1 MYDAGAVEP
10 WDPQSNAR
18 SQADPSASEPGTTT
32 GWDRDYSFG
41 PFVLSVPIREL
52 RRDETHVPLPPTAF
66 DVLVALVERCDRVV
80 SKEELI
86 RLAWGETAVSD
97 DSLTQSIKALR
108 RALGDDATQPAYITT
123 IARRGYRFVAA
134 VHRLPR
140 LTPDDVGTAQIP
152 GDSLAGLAPT
162 APRSTPPVPRN
173 GDRTAPLVTRAVPK
187 GPGTRVARV
196 LVMGIALAAVV
207 LTAVLGLRALPLR
220 PAATPAASLPT
231 IRLPLALPDGLNL
244 RQGGALSG
252 DGRLLAYVA
261 ARTGQRASLWLA
273 DLETGQTRQLA
284 TDGEPS
290 RPFLSAN
297 GDAVAYFA
305 DGALKI
311 VDVAGGP
318 SRTLA
323 SVRNGSGG
331 SWGPD
336 GRLLFADLRGPILS
350 VGEGGAPPM
359 PLTTLDRGRQEVAHE
374 LPQTLPGGTRFLYV
388 VRSQNP
394 DAAGTYI
401 GAFDSPL
408 KQRLVEEPA
417 VYASGHLLFVRQD
430 TLLAQAVDLEALALT
445 GEPVAVAAQVATPD
459 ITLGTTLAASS
470 TGIVAYSGGHGRER
484 LAWFDRNGQRL
495 PPIDAPEGLYNP
507 RLSADGRQVFAAAR
521 AADGPNSIWAVDL
534 DRGVPTRIT
543 QGMRPVPSPD
553 GTHVA
558 FTSDLDTGVTD
569 IYVRSLVGG
578 DTNALV
584 VRSDENKLVDDWAPD
599 GMLVYT
605 STNASTKAD
614 LYTVSSAGTGEPA
627 VYLRTPFNEL
637 QARVSPDGRWVAY
650 ASDES
655 GTFEVHIQSFPT
667 PGAKRTVSVGGG
679 TEPRWSPDGRE
690 LSYLAR
696 DGAVMAVSVMS
707 GRDLQLGRPKALFL
721 PPDLRTRGVYFS
733 NYDLAPDG
741 RFLFLTADA
750 PESPSIRLVFNWQLT
765 PP

>member
-1 MYDAGAVEP
+1 MEP
-10 WDPQSNAR
+10 WDPQSNLR
-18 SQADPSASEPGTTT
+18 SQAEPPASEPGTTT
-32 GWDRDYSFG
+32 GCDRDYSFG

-52 RRDETHVPLPPTAF
+52 RRDDTHVPLPPTAF

-140 LTPDDVGTAQIP
+140 VAPDDARTAQVSGEP
-152 GDSLAGLAPT
+152 LAGPHTPNAPQRT
-162 APRSTPPVPRN
+162 PAAPRE
-173 GDRTAPLVTRAVPK
+173 GFGAVPIIT
-187 GPGTRVARV
+187 PRVGRDERRRGARI

-207 LTAVLGLRALPLR
+207 LTAALGLRALPLR
-220 PAATPAASLPT
+220 SAATPAAALPT

-273 DLETGQTRQLA
+273 DLESGQTRQLA

-297 GDAVAYFA
+297 GHAVAYFA

-336 GRLLFADLRGPILS
+336 GRLLFADLRGPILV
-350 VGEGGAPPM
+350 VGEGGAPPK

-374 LPQTLPGGTRFLYV
+374 LPQMLPGGTHFLYV

-430 TLLAQAVDLEALALT
+430 TLLAQTVDLEALTLT
-445 GEPVAVAAQVATPD
+445 GEPVAVAVQVATPD

-484 LAWFDRNGQRL
+484 LAWFGRSGQRL
-495 PPIDAPEGLYNP
+495 PSIDAPEGLYNP
-507 RLSADGRQVFAAAR
+507 RLSANGRQVFAAAR

-578 DTNALV
+578 DANALV

-696 DGAVMAVSVMS
+696 DGAVMVVSVVS
-707 GRDLQLGRPKALFL
+707 GRDLQLGRPSALFR
-721 PPDLRTRGVYFS
+721 PPDLRTRGVYFN

-741 RFLFLTADA
+741 RFLFLTADT